1 MKRLTFILMTVFMVV
16 LMLFLVTT
24 PIIAADSDTDV
35 FDIEQLWYLGGVPLV
50 LALVQ
55 LAKKWVTDTRWYP
68 VIAIVIGIILDV
80 VIGIVIGQ
88 PLVTSI
94 IVGVIVGLTAGGLYS
109 GVSTATEGDHANKAN
124 RTDSTS

>member
-1 MKRLTFILMTVFMVV
+1 MKKLLLLVLTMMV
-16 LMLFLVTT
+16 LLFLVTT
-24 PIIAADSDTDV
+24 PVIAADSDTDV

-68 VIAIVIGIILDV
+68 VIAIAIGAVLDV
-80 VIGIVIGQ
+80 VIGFVIGQ
-88 PLVTSI
+88 PLITSL

-109 GVSTATEGDHANKAN
+109 GVSTATEGDQADKAN